1 MFNFIMGCIIGFVVA
16 TFGLSNVVS
25 MIDNNIDTVK
35 QQLEATIQTEVS
47 NHTF

>member
-1 MFNFIMGCIIGFVVA
+1 MFNFIVGCVIGFVVA

-35 QQLEATIQTEVS
+35 EKIEDNIQK
-47 NHTF
+47 

>member
-35 QQLEATIQTEVS
+35 EKIEDNIQK
-47 NHTF
+47 